1 MNIKLKRDDVKINRI
16 RQIKQQEKY
25 ENELSEASKTSL
37 GKCRSQMEYS
47 LLLPPLLSLTI
58 CLSCS
63 LLFPL
68 ALYRSLSLSELFQI
82 IWQKAKIIYHC
93 LLIGALDTSNFL
105 QKTIAYL
112 LGQWLS
118 VYVEPI
124 NMWWLIVFA
133 IPSTCLMDFSIWKRL
148 FVNIINS
155 NWERVLCVA
164 YNKAQK
170 STERSIKIS

>member
-1 MNIKLKRDDVKINRI
+1 MNVKLKRDDVKINRI

-47 LLLPPLLSLTI
+47 LSLPPLLLLTI

-63 LLFPL
+63 LSLSI
-68 ALYRSLSLSELFQI
+68 ALSLSELFQI
-82 IWQKAKIIYHC
+82 IWQKANIIYHC
-93 LLIGALDTSNFL
+93 LLIGTLDTSDFL
-105 QKTIAYL
+105 LKTIAYL

-170 STERSIKIS
+170 STERCIKIS